1 MVSVKV
7 LQYGDDYLKLVV
19 EGVKPSLINSF
30 RRILITDVPVLAIDR
45 VIILDNTTVM
55 YDEVLAHRL
64 AMIPLK
70 TNLDKLPKIE
80 ECEDELVDPS
90 LCQVRYQL
98 SVKANDQV
106 VSVYAKDLIP
116 DDPDF
121 APVYPDTLIVKMSKG
136 QVLSIEAYAKL
147 GRARD
152 HAKWQACLAS
162 YYYYPKVQL
171 LNPRDER
178 CASCLELC
186 KGITKNNNEYVITD
200 PLQCTF
206 DKWKA
211 CEDMCSGSLV
221 VDWDEDKY
229 VFWVENYGNMSM
241 VSLLKEAFRVWKW
254 RFTTFLDVVLNE
266 AKRQALRQSESSGVE
281 GQGNNNAGGNQATGE
296 GLSQPQG

>member
-1 MVSVKV
+1 VVSVKV
-7 LQYGDDYLKLVV
+7 LQYSNDYLKFAV
-19 EGVKPSLINSF
+19 EGVKPSLVNSL
-30 RRILITDVPVLAIDR
+30 RRVLISDVPVLAIDR

-64 AMIPLK
+64 SMIPLK
-70 TNLDKLPKIE
+70 TNLSKLPKIE
-80 ECEDELVDPS
+80 ECEEELVDPS

-98 SVKANDQV
+98 SVKASDQV

-121 APVYPDTLIVKMSKG
+121 APLYPDTLILRMSKG

-171 LNPRDER
+171 LNAKDDR
-178 CASCLELC
+178 CAACEEFC
-186 KGITKNNNEYVITD
+186 KGISKGDDGYVITD
-200 PLQCTF
+200 PLQCSF
-206 DKWKA
+206 DNWKT
-211 CEDMCSGSLV
+211 CEETCSGSLA

-229 VFWVENYGNMSM
+229 VFWIENYGNMDM
-241 VSLLKEAFRVWKW
+241 PSLVKEAFRIWKW
-254 RFTTFLDVVLNE
+254 RFTTLLDLIKSE
-266 AKRQALRQSESSGVE
+266 AKRQAS
-281 GQGNNNAGGNQATGE
+281 QGLGETHAGGNGGGGAGNQ
-296 GLSQPQG
+296 

>member
-7 LQYGDDYLKLVV
+7 LQYSDDYLKLVV

-178 CASCLELC
+178 CASCLESC

>member
-1 MVSVKV
+1 MRVKWVHVVSVKV
-7 LQYGDDYLKLVV
+7 LQYSEDYLKFVI
-19 EGVKPSLINSF
+19 EGVKPSLVNSL
-30 RRILITDVPVLAIDR
+30 RRVLISDVPVLAIHK
-45 VIILDNTTVM
+45 VMILDNTTVM

-64 AMIPLK
+64 SMIPLK

-98 SVKANDQV
+98 SIKANDQV
-106 VSVYAKDLIP
+106 VTVYAKDLIP

-121 APVYPDTLIVKMSKG
+121 APLYPDTVIVKMSKG

-171 LNPRDER
+171 INPNDER
-178 CASCLELC
+178 CAACLEFC
-186 KGITKNNNEYVITD
+186 RGITRSSEGYVITD

-206 DKWKA
+206 DNWKT
-211 CEDMCSGSLV
+211 CSEICSGSLT

-229 VFWVENYGNMSM
+229 VFWVENFGNMSM
-241 VSLLKEAFRVWKW
+241 LSLIKEAFRIWKW
-254 RFTTFLDVVLNE
+254 RFTTLLDVVMSE
-266 AKRQALRQSESSGVE
+266 ARKQAMQGSMSSASTSTKAPQE
-281 GQGNNNAGGNQATGE
+281 GQGSNN
-296 GLSQPQG
+296 QG

>member
-178 CASCLELC
+178 CASCLESC

-266 AKRQALRQSESSGVE
+266 AKRQALRRSESSGVE
-281 GQGNNNAGGNQATGE
+281 GQGNNAGGNQATGE

>member
-1 MVSVKV
+1 MGHVASVKV
-7 LQYGDDYLKLVV
+7 LQYSDDYLKLVV
-19 EGVKPSLINSF
+19 EGFKPSLVNSL

-45 VIILDNTTVM
+45 VIVLDNTTVM

-64 AMIPLK
+64 SMIPLK
-70 TNLDKLPKIE
+70 TNLEKLPKIE

-98 SVKANDQV
+98 SVKASDQV

-178 CASCLELC
+178 CASCLESC
-186 KGITKNNNEYVITD
+186 KGIAKKNDEYVITD

-206 DKWKA
+206 DNWKT
-211 CEDMCSGSLV
+211 CEEACSGSLV

-241 VSLLKEAFRVWKW
+241 VNLLKEAFRVWKW
-254 RFTTFLDVVLNE
+254 RFTTFLDVIRSE
-266 AKRQALRQSESSGVE
+266 ARRQASRPSESSGVE
-281 GQGNNNAGGNQATGE
+281 GQGSGSNQAAGE
-296 GLSQPQG
+296 GLNQAQG